1 MHLTMPMKE
10 YNNISNI
17 RSSGLETVDKII
29 ESAIPNEPNKAQISV
44 GGGDAPT
51 LVGGYLKT

>member
-1 MHLTMPMKE
+1 MPMKE